1 MEKELKFNVMMKM
14 AAGKTNK
21 LIDDIYRI
29 KSGQE
34 VDLDQMIKMV
44 RGIYVDEMEMIYRIS
59 HLEDSGVKEI
69 EEKNKRYSD
78 IQIPRFM
85 LERRG
90 EKKKRK

>member
-14 AAGKTNK
+14 AGGKTNK
-21 LIDDIYRI
+21 LIDNIYRI

-34 VDLDQMIKMV
+34 VDLDQMIKTI
-44 RGIYVDEMEMIYRIS
+44 RSIYIDEMEMIYRIS
-59 HLEDSGVKEI
+59 HLEDSGVKEMV
-69 EEKNKRYSD
+69 EEKPKD

-85 LERRG
+85 FEKRG

>member
-21 LIDDIYRI
+21 LIDDVYRI
-29 KSGQE
+29 KGGQE
-34 VDLDQMIKMV
+34 VDLDSMIKMI

-59 HLEDSGVKEI
+59 HLEDSGTKEMT
-69 EEKNKRYSD
+69 EKD

-85 LERRG
+85 FEKRG

>member
-21 LIDDIYRI
+21 LIDDVYRI
-29 KSGQE
+29 KGGQE
-34 VDLDQMIKMV
+34 VDLDSMIKMI
-44 RGIYVDEMEMIYRIS
+44 RSIYVDEMEMIYRIS

-69 EEKNKRYSD
+69 EEKAKD

-85 LERRG
+85 FEKRG

>member
-21 LIDDIYRI
+21 LIDDVYRI

-34 VDLDQMIKMV
+34 VDLDGMIKMI
-44 RGIYVDEMEMIYRIS
+44 RGIYIDEMEMVYRIS
-59 HLEDSGVKEI
+59 HLEDSGVKEME
-69 EEKNKRYSD
+69 EEKPRE

-85 LERRG
+85 FEKRG

>member
-21 LIDDIYRI
+21 LIDDVYRI
-29 KSGQE
+29 KGGQE
-34 VDLDQMIKMV
+34 VDLDSMIKMI

-69 EEKNKRYSD
+69 EEKQKD

>member
-14 AAGKTNK
+14 AGGKTNK

-69 EEKNKRYSD
+69 EEKTKD

>member
-21 LIDDIYRI
+21 LIDDVYRI
-29 KSGQE
+29 KGGQE
-34 VDLDQMIKMV
+34 VDLDLMIKMI
-44 RGIYVDEMEMIYRIS
+44 RDIYVDEMEMIYRIS

-69 EEKNKRYSD
+69 EEKQKD